1 LKDSLNY
8 NIYLKEIDFGKNRI
22 KKEDDKNLVKLLK
35 YNPNYDFIIT
45 SFYLSGFYIQ
55 DIILES
61 QDLHNFIFNKFNM
74 NFDLNLFFSNEK
86 LKRKHE

>member
-45 SFYLSGFYIQ
+45 SFYLSGFYIA
-55 DIILES
+55 DIILKS